1 MFNNQLP
8 KDFLWGGAVA
18 AHQIEGAWQSDG
30 KGLSIADV
38 LTAGSNKK
46 VRRITDGVLENEYY
60 PNHEAIDFYNRY
72 PEDIALLKELGLKA
86 FRTSIAW
93 SRIFPNGDEKEPNEA
108 GLAYYDQLFDC
119 LIKNN
124 IEPIITLSHFE
135 MPYHL
140 AKEYGGFRDKR
151 VIDFFVNYAEV
162 VIKRYQHKVKYW
174 MTFNEINNQAD
185 GTHELHAWTNSGILV
200 QPDENPEE
208 VIYQAGL
215 NELIASAKAIIKAR
229 EISPDLKMGCMM
241 AYVPVY
247 PGSSDPDDQMAALKI
262 MERRFFYSDVHVRG
276 EIPSYALTK
285 WQKKGYKIDYSQA
298 ELEALKEGT
307 VDYIGFSYY
316 MSNAVTTVDDRS
328 NRLEGYSVND
338 YPNAKIVNNPY
349 LKSNDWGWQIDSIG
363 LRYIL
368 NVVYQRY
375 NKPLF
380 IVENGFG
387 AYDQVEADGSIQDD
401 YRVSYLKAHIE
412 QMQLAIL
419 EDGVEVLGY
428 TPWGVIDIVS
438 FGSGEM
444 EKRYGFIHVDK
455 DNQGNGTLR
464 RSKKSSFSW
473 YQQIIKQNGVEA
485 K

>member
-1 MFNNQLP
+1 
-8 KDFLWGGAVA
+8 
-18 AHQIEGAWQSDG
+18 
-30 KGLSIADV
+30 
-38 LTAGSNKK
+38 
-46 VRRITDGVLENEYY
+46 
-60 PNHEAIDFYNRY
+60 
-72 PEDIALLKELGLKA
+72 
-86 FRTSIAW
+86 
-93 SRIFPNGDEKEPNEA
+93 
-108 GLAYYDQLFDC
+108 
-119 LIKNN
+119 
-124 IEPIITLSHFE
+124 
-135 MPYHL
+135 
-140 AKEYGGFRDKR
+140 
-151 VIDFFVNYAEV
+151 
-162 VIKRYQHKVKYW
+162 
-174 MTFNEINNQAD
+174 
-185 GTHELHAWTNSGILV
+185 
-200 QPDENPEE
+200 
-208 VIYQAGL
+208 
-215 NELIASAKAIIKAR
+215 
-229 EISPDLKMGCMM
+229 
-241 AYVPVY
+241 
-247 PGSSDPDDQMAALKI
+247 
-262 MERRFFYSDVHVRG
+262 
-276 EIPSYALTK
+276 
-285 WQKKGYKIDYSQA
+285 
-298 ELEALKEGT
+298 
-307 VDYIGFSYY
+307 

-328 NRLEGYSVND
+328 NRLDGYSVND

-401 YRVSYLKAHIE
+401 YRVSYLQAHIE

-485 K
+485 E

>member
-46 VRRITDGVLENEYY
+46 ARRITDGVLENEYY

-229 EISPDLKMGCMM
+229 EINPDLKMGCMM

-247 PGSSDPDDQMAALKI
+247 PGSSEPNDQMAALKV
-262 MERRFFYSDVHVRG
+262 MERRFFYSDIHVRG
-276 EIPSYALTK
+276 EIPSYAIKK
-285 WQKKGYKIDYSQA
+285 WHKKGYKIDYSQA

-328 NRLEGYSVND
+328 NRLDGYSVND

-401 YRVSYLKAHIE
+401 YRVSYLQAHIE

-485 K
+485 E